1 MPGGICGEWIMKRQY
16 ILFIVCLG
24 LSGTSAW
31 ADPVAE
37 PQLKDEGEFMLAPAA
52 IADEQLDQ
60 MRGRQTV
67 SNSNDVDGLLYNNE
81 AVSNVTGSNFV
92 TDGSFAGMTGFSTVI
107 QNSGNNVLIQNATVL
122 NLQFQ

>member
-1 MPGGICGEWIMKRQY
+1 MKRQH
-16 ILFIVCLG
+16 ILFIVSLWMG
-24 LSGTSAW
+24 SAPAW
-31 ADPVAE
+31 ADQDSELSVPDQGGFSLDASVV
-37 PQLKDEGEFMLAPAA
+37 
-52 IADEQLDQ
+52 ADEQLDQ
-60 MRGRQTV
+60 LRGRQTV
-67 SNSNDVDGLLYNNE
+67 FNTNDVDGQLYNNE